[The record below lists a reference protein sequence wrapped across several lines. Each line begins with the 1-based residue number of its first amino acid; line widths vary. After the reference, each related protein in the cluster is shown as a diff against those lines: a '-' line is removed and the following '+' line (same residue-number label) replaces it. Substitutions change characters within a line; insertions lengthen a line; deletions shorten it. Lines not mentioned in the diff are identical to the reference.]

1 MFVDPKVFANPKV
14 FVDPKVSVDPKTG
27 GKIVEGLLSKII
39 FLPLIAFGFLC
50 AGRQNGESAE

>member
-1 MFVDPKVFANPKV
+1 M